1 MEWRIPV
8 CQLQSSSGEDA
19 RGLEVGG
26 GKCRAVEMSRRV
38 RRVLA
43 TQDDQSVIPA
53 VHVVGENRFP
63 EVVLP
68 TSTYTCVYLSSHTS

>member
-1 MEWRIPV
+1 MLVTGGGWN
-8 CQLQSSSGEDA
+8 GEFLSVSYRVHLEKMQDP
-19 RGLEVGG
+19 RGGG

-63 EVVLP
+63 
-68 TSTYTCVYLSSHTS
+68 